1 VRSNRPFKGIAIV
14 LLIAAVLAI
23 AGFVVMSLW
32 NWLIP
37 SLFAGPVLSFWQA
50 IGLLVLTRLLF
61 GRIGGGRRH
70 GHWGWRG
77 RMRQDW
83 QRMTPEEREK
93 LRENFNARCGS
104 RRAESEP
111 KSEPTGTHWSP

>member
-1 VRSNRPFKGIAIV
+1 LKGIAIV
-14 LLIAAVLAI
+14 VLIAAVLAF

-37 SLFAGPVLSFWQA
+37 SIFAGPVLSFWQA

-93 LRENFNARCGS
+93 LRENFYRRCGG
-104 RRAESEP
+104 RGAESEP
-111 KSEPTGTHWSP
+111 KA

>member
-1 VRSNRPFKGIAIV
+1 VKSFRLLRGIKILMFV
-14 LLIAAVLAI
+14 AAALGV

-37 SLFAGPVLSFWQA
+37 AIFGGPVLHFWQA
-50 IGLLVLTRLLF
+50 IGLLALTRILF
-61 GRIGGGRRH
+61 GRIGGGPGR
-70 GHWGWRG
+70 WAWRG

-93 LRENFNARCGS
+93 LRENLYRRCGG
-104 RRAESEP
+104 RGAPESEP
-111 KSEPTGTHWSP
+111 KA